1 MVSAKN
7 CDFLSISW
15 SLSCRELR
23 KENPMTTTRPDSMR
37 TAEPTQDGAGVK
49 IRRIHDFSGRLDPFL
64 MLDELKA
71 SASEDYIGGFPPHPH
86 RGFETL
92 TYLIHG
98 GLTHEDSMGNR
109 GEVHAGEAQWMSAG
123 RGVIHSEMPLRDTD
137 GLHGFQ
143 VWVNLPARRKMDAP
157 RYRDVHA
164 AEMIT
169 VSGEGVTLKA
179 IAGSW
184 QVDFGN
190 AQGPLPQIG
199 EDAAMADVRVAAGG
213 RLAVK
218 TAPEER
224 LLAYIY
230 DGALGETLATGRMAV
245 WAGHDTVELA
255 SRDGASLLL
264 FRGTPLR
271 EPISHHG
278 PFVMNS
284 AEEIQQ
290 AVEDYRAGRL
300 ATPPATVA

>member
-1 MVSAKN
+1 LRFSFVLTVSI
-7 CDFLSISW
+7 LT
-15 SLSCRELR
+15 ETT
-23 KENPMTTTRPDSMR
+23 KENPMTTTKPESIR
-37 TAEPTQDGAGVK
+37 TAQPTQDGAGVK

-71 SASEDYIGGFPPHPH
+71 SAREDYIGGFPPHPH

-123 RGVIHSEMPLRDTD
+123 RGVIHSEMPLRDSD

-143 VWVNLPARRKMDAP
+143 LWVNLPARRKMDMP

-164 AEMIT
+164 AEM
-169 VSGEGVTLKA
+169 VTASDDGATFKA

-184 QVDFGN
+184 HGNFGTV
-190 AQGPLPQIG
+190 QGPLPQIG
-199 EDAAMADVRVAAGG
+199 QDAAMADVRIAAETTLTIEMN
-213 RLAVK
+213 R
-218 TAPEER
+218 EER
-224 LLAYIY
+224 LLAYVHQGSLE
-230 DGALGETLATGRMAV
+230 DTLTMGQMAV
-245 WAGHDTVELA
+245 WSGHERVQLTSQE
-255 SRDGASLLL
+255 GASLLL

-284 AEEIQQ
+284 AKEIEQ
-290 AVEDYRAGRL
+290 AVDDYRAGRL
-300 ATPPATVA
+300 ATPPASIA

>member
-1 MVSAKN
+1 MN
-7 CDFLSISW
+7 
-15 SLSCRELR
+15 
-23 KENPMTTTRPDSMR
+23 TTRPESIR

-71 SASEDYIGGFPPHPH
+71 SEREDYIGGFPPHPH

-123 RGVIHSEMPLRDTD
+123 RGVIHSEMPLLDSE

-143 VWVNLPARRKMDAP
+143 LWVNLPATRKMDAP

-164 AEMIT
+164 AEMVTADGGDVT
-169 VSGEGVTLKA
+169 VKA

-184 QVDFGN
+184 KGSFGDV
-190 AQGPLPQIG
+190 QGPLPQIG
-199 EDAAMADVRVAAGG
+199 DDAAMADVQIAAGA
-213 RLAVK
+213 RLVVATK
-218 TAPEER
+218 PEER

-230 DGALGETLATGRMAV
+230 DGDLGGSLTAGRMAV
-245 WAGHDTVELA
+245 WSDDESVEMA
-255 SRDGASLLL
+255 SQEGASLLL

-300 ATPPATVA
+300 ATPPASVA

>member
-1 MVSAKN
+1 M
-7 CDFLSISW
+7 
-15 SLSCRELR
+15 
-23 KENPMTTTRPDSMR
+23 PTTKPDSIR

-71 SASEDYIGGFPPHPH
+71 SAREDYVGGFPAHPH

-92 TYLIHG
+92 TYLLHG

-123 RGVIHSEMPLRDTD
+123 RGVIHSEMPLLDSD

-143 VWVNLPARRKMDAP
+143 LWVNLPAAHKMDAP

-164 AEMIT
+164 AEMT
-169 VSGEGVTLKA
+169 SANAEGVILKA

-184 QVDFGN
+184 TGNFGSV
-190 AQGPLPQIG
+190 QGPLPQIG
-199 EDAAMADVRVAAGG
+199 GDAAMADARIGAGAALVVET
-213 RLAVK
+213 R
-218 TAPEER
+218 PEER
-224 LLAYIY
+224 LLAYVY
-230 DGALGETLATGRMAV
+230 DGDLGETLTMGRMAV
-245 WAGHDTVELA
+245 WSGHDRVEL
-255 SRDGASLLL
+255 SSPNGASLLL

-300 ATPPATVA
+300 ATPPASVA

>member
-1 MVSAKN
+1 MS
-7 CDFLSISW
+7 
-15 SLSCRELR
+15 
-23 KENPMTTTRPDSMR
+23 TTRPESIR
-37 TAEPTQDGAGVK
+37 TAQPTQDGAGVK

-71 SASEDYIGGFPPHPH
+71 SHREDYIGGFPPHPH

-98 GLTHEDSMGNR
+98 GLTHQDSMGNR

-123 RGVIHSEMPLRDTD
+123 RGVIHSEMPLLDSD

-143 VWVNLPARRKMDAP
+143 LWVNLPAARKMDAP
-157 RYRDVHA
+157 RYRDVRA
-164 AEMIT
+164 PEMAT
-169 VSGEGVTLKA
+169 LRSSGVTFKA

-184 QVDFGN
+184 DSDIGPVR
-190 AQGPLPQIG
+190 GPLSRIG
-199 EDAAMADVRVAAGG
+199 EDAAMADVKIEAGG
-213 RLAVK
+213 RITIASP
-218 TAPEER
+218 AHER
-224 LLAYIY
+224 LLAYVY
-230 DGALGETLATGRMAV
+230 EGSLGDELGTGQLGVWTGEAAVHFASKQGAAM
-245 WAGHDTVELA
+245 
-255 SRDGASLLL
+255 LL

-290 AVEDYRAGRL
+290 ALDDYRTGRL
-300 ATPPATVA
+300 ATPPASVA